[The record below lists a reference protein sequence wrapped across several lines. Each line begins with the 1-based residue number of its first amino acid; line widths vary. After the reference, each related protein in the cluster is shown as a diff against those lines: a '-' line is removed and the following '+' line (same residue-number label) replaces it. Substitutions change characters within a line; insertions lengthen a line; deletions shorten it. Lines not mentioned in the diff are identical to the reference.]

1 MRQLREQSAA
11 RPDVLTAL
19 GSRAGLVPS
28 LIEDDLYLLQ
38 NPTAIVGDAVLGKL
52 HLARRRRGGCGEGFG
67 EGLGFYGDFAGGLGF
82 ADGIWSL
89 CGGLDRAGNV
99 RSFGGHDN
107 ERQVC

>member
-52 HLARRRRGGCGEGFG
+52 HLARPARRGFCR
-67 EGLGFYGDFAGGLGF
+67 GGLGDFCRVLGCF
-82 ADGIWSL
+82 AACRGVQR
-89 CGGLDRAGNV
+89 GLAREA
-99 RSFGGHDN
+99 
-107 ERQVC
+107 